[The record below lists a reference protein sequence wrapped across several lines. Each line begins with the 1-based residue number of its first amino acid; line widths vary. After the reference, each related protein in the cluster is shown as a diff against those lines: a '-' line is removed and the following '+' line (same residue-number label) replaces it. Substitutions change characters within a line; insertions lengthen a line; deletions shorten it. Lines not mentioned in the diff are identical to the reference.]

1 MKILI
6 VINTLRYGGAEK
18 QAVADANHL
27 VGVGHRVTVGCH
39 TTGDLAQRLSP
50 MVRLY
55 RIGSRNVI
63 VASLLLLKHL
73 LANRYDVIHSH
84 MFWAERVSIVPGKL
98 TGHRVVFNEHGLGLW
113 RKWYHVMIMHLMSML
128 ADRVITSCE
137 ENYRVRMEREKLS
150 PGKMV
155 VIYNSFNEERDIK
168 FSRLSLR
175 DIRDGKFVI
184 GYAGRFNTVKR
195 LELFLDIAER
205 LKYRIKDFKIILVG
219 DGDLR
224 QGLEKE
230 ISRRGLEE
238 FFHMPG
244 FVLDVDAY
252 YRIFDVFVLPSRV
265 EGFSL
270 ALLEAA
276 AAGIPLIAFD
286 VGGNSEIIT
295 NGISGYTIADND
307 VDGLAEKIVYLHTNE
322 KYRREMGIAAHRLI
336 RERFSVLK
344 RVDHLQ
350 RLYRSLQ

>member
-18 QAVADANHL
+18 QAVADANYL
-27 VGVGHRVTVGCH
+27 AGTGHEVTVGCH
-39 TTGDLAQRLSP
+39 TIGDLARRLAP
-50 MVRLY
+50 NVRLY
-55 RIGSRNVI
+55 RIGSKNVI
-63 VASLLLLKHL
+63 FASLLLFDHL
-73 LANRYDVIHSH
+73 LANRYDIIHSH
-84 MFWAERVSIVPGKL
+84 MFWAERVSIIPGKL

-113 RKWYHVMIMHLMSML
+113 RKWYHVGIMRLMSML

-137 ENYRVRMEREKLS
+137 ENYRVRMEREKLD
-150 PGKMV
+150 PEKIV
-155 VIYNSFNEERDIK
+155 VIYNSFEENRDIN
-168 FSRLSLR
+168 FSPLSLR
-175 DIRDGKFVI
+175 NLRDGKFVI
-184 GYAGRFNTVKR
+184 GYAGRFNAVKR
-195 LELFLDIAER
+195 LDLFLDIVER
-205 LKYRIKDFKIILVG
+205 LKYRIKDFKIILLG

-224 QGLEKE
+224 YGLEKE

-244 FVLDVDAY
+244 FVLDVDPY

-295 NGISGYTIADND
+295 NGINGYTITDND
-307 VDGLAEKIVYLHTNE
+307 VDGLAEKIVYLHANN
-322 KYRREMGIAAHRLI
+322 KCRREMGMAAHRLI
-336 RERFSVLK
+336 RERFSVVK
-344 RVDHLQ
+344 RADHLQ
-350 RLYRSLQ
+350 SLYRSLQ